1 MYSMALTTQALHPFM
16 QAIPRPFIVILGT
29 IAYII
34 LSIVGISHFQQ
45 ALDTLLVLLSY
56 WLAIYTAILLEEHL
70 IFRKGKWSSYEPDR
84 VADAGALPVGIAA
97 FISLVFGGQSSFA
110 LCLVTKTDFSF

>member
-1 MYSMALTTQALHPFM
+1 MYSMALTTQALHPNM

-34 LSIVGISHFQQ
+34 LSIVGISHFEE

-56 WLAIYTAILLEEHL
+56 WLAIYTVILLEEHL
-70 IFRKGKWSSYEPDR
+70 IFRKGKWSNYEPDR
-84 VADAGALPVGIAA
+84 VGDADALPAGWAA
-97 FISLVFGGQSSFA
+97 FVA
-110 LCLVTKTDFSF
+110 LLAGS

>member
-1 MYSMALTTQALHPFM
+1 MYSMALTAQALHPWV

-34 LSIVGISHFQQ
+34 LSIVGISHFEQ

-56 WLAIYTAILLEEHL
+56 WLAIYTVIITQEHL
-70 IFRKGKWSSYEPDR
+70 IFRKGKWFNYEPDR
-84 VADAGALPVGIAA
+84 VGDSSALPVGIAA
-97 FISLVFGGQSSFA
+97 FLGLAAGGLSPIQS
-110 LCLVTKTDFSF
+110 